1 LEMMLEKGTIVRGN
15 WSELEYRV
23 KFSGGLYPLN
33 WWVSCE
39 GKDNPMQSGFFSN
52 LGERR
57 GNEIIVNRKPLEDR
71 LIVIKEKKR
80 AARKPKFCPPPEE
93 R

>member
-1 LEMMLEKGTIVRGN
+1 MLEKGTIIRGN
-15 WSELEYRV
+15 WSEIEYKV

-39 GKDNPMQSGFFSN
+39 SKNNPRQTGFFSS

-57 GNEIIVNRKPLEDR
+57 GDEIFVNRKPLGDV
-71 LIVIKEKKR
+71 LLVIREKKR
-80 AARKPKFCPPPEE
+80 NGG
-93 R
+93 